1 MVLILSNMTD
11 FYFKIFNSTWTV
23 TFIDNFKEET
33 KEGEFKFGETDYE
46 NNRIRIATKTKKG
59 DALPEKTIELTVLHE
74 MMHAICGTGQ
84 YGAYS
89 EDEPFMEWLAN
100 CIYSIKEQG
109 KL

>member
-1 MVLILSNMTD
+1 MTD
-11 FYFKIFNSTWTV
+11 FCFKIFNYTWTV

-46 NNRIRIATKTKKG
+46 NIIQ
-59 DALPEKTIELTVLHE
+59 LTVLHE
-74 MMHAICGTGQ
+74 IMHAICGTGQ
-84 YGAYS
+84 YGDYS
-89 EDEPFMEWLAN
+89 EDEPFIEWLAN